1 MRASSAISD
10 SATYERLMN
19 REETIRQA
27 RLQLVLREGSR
38 EVALTEQVH
47 EYRNRPCIP
56 PALLLLAETA

>member
-1 MRASSAISD
+1 
-10 SATYERLMN
+10 MN

-56 PALLLLAETA
+56 PALLLLRLPKQRNAKPLEA